1 MSRVSII
8 VPVYN
13 GGKVLERCV
22 DSILTQDHRDIE
34 VLLIDDGSKD
44 DSYQIM
50 QEYAVKDPRVIAIH
64 KENGG
69 VSSTRNLGLE
79 RATGDYVQFM
89 DVDDWLPFDSTKQ
102 LVRAMDDSNCDMVIS
117 DFYRVIDD
125 NVSRKGS
132 IREGG
137 IITRNQYA
145 DEMMKTP
152 ADFYYGVLWNKLYK
166 KEIIDRHHIRMDE
179 GISYCEDMIFNL
191 EYLMHVENVS
201 VLKAPVYYYVRTK
214 GSLVEQNMNLQST
227 VKMKTSVIKYYNDF
241 YRNILDEKDYEERKP
256 IIYGYLV
263 AVSTDA
269 FSLPFARDTRKLGT
283 EDGKKVFYDEACK
296 GSDFFLNYLSS
307 HLIDR
312 LLNTAAQKHDLSLSR
327 MKVLYVTYLL
337 GRDCFLDEIAG
348 LAGMSG
354 PACLVELTRL
364 TASGQV
370 RITDI
375 SVLEE
380 NKVSYRYVNGE
391 LDEEFAGIQKD
402 YESICFHGLD
412 EDVINAYEDV
422 RKVIV
427 ENLGR
432 TMVK

>member
-34 VLLIDDGSKD
+34 VLLVDDGSKD
-44 DSYQIM
+44 DSLQIM
-50 QEYAVKDPRVIAIH
+50 EEYAKKDPRVIAIH

-102 LVRAMDDSNCDMVIS
+102 LVRAMDDSNCDMVIG

-166 KEIIDRHHIRMDE
+166 KEIIDRYHIRLDE
-179 GISYCEDMIFNL
+179 NISYCEDVIFNL
-191 EYLMHVENVS
+191 EYLLHVENVS

-269 FSLPFARDTRKLGT
+269 FSLPFARDTKKLGT
-283 EDGKKVFYDEACK
+283 EDGDRVFYDEACK
-296 GSDFFLNYLSS
+296 G
-307 HLIDR
+307 
-312 LLNTAAQKHDLSLSR
+312 
-327 MKVLYVTYLL
+327 
-337 GRDCFLDEIAG
+337 
-348 LAGMSG
+348 
-354 PACLVELTRL
+354 
-364 TASGQV
+364 
-370 RITDI
+370 
-375 SVLEE
+375 
-380 NKVSYRYVNGE
+380 
-391 LDEEFAGIQKD
+391 
-402 YESICFHGLD
+402 
-412 EDVINAYEDV
+412 
-422 RKVIV
+422 
-427 ENLGR
+427 
-432 TMVK
+432 

>member
-1 MSRVSII
+1 
-8 VPVYN
+8 
-13 GGKVLERCV
+13 
-22 DSILTQDHRDIE
+22 
-34 VLLIDDGSKD
+34 
-44 DSYQIM
+44 M
-50 QEYAVKDPRVIAIH
+50 QEYAEKDPRVIAIH

-102 LVRAMDDSNCDMVIS
+102 LVRAMDDSNCDMVIG

-166 KEIIDRHHIRMDE
+166 KEIIDRYHIRLDE
-179 GISYCEDMIFNL
+179 NISYCEDVIFNL
-191 EYLMHVENVS
+191 EYLLHVENVS

-283 EDGKKVFYDEACK
+283 EDGDRVFYDEACK

-312 LLNTAAQKHDLSLSR
+312 LLNTAAQKHDLSLNR

-337 GRDCFLDEIAG
+337 GRECFLDEIAG
-348 LAGMSG
+348 LTGLSG
-354 PACLVELTRL
+354 AACMLELTRL
-364 TASGQV
+364 MASGHV
-370 RITDI
+370 RIMDI

-380 NKVSYRYVNGE
+380 NKVSYRYVSGE

-412 EDVINAYEDV
+412 EDVISVYEDV